1 MYALDEAAKHNQ
13 IVLGAVL
20 FMIAGPLEICRLY
33 LGYSGNLKE
42 NVMRKCVPR
51 THRTAAL
58 YKRALVGN
66 RE

>member
-42 NVMRKCVPR
+42 NVIF
-51 THRTAAL
+51 AL
-58 YKRALVGN
+58 RPDKRALVGN